1 MGHQVLAFLLN
12 SQCFYNFVSI
22 SVTFVFFFQT
32 LIFGIILHANKSNI
46 KFIIWNAGDGS
57 NHFPPLSLL
66 EACLSHPCFALS
78 QVDRYSLESNVCS
91 QLCRH
96 LYIYLRPEPC
106 FAHVIG
112 QNTCCPDLPSWM
124 LFHLNLTFYFY
135 QFSSPFSDSLQF
147 LWFLFLTSS
156 INHSITW
163 VQYIFFCFNFYT

>member
-1 MGHQVLAFLLN
+1 MLCHCALIGILEELSLIHHPRWVTKSLLF
-12 SQCFYNFVSI
+12 SLIHSASIILSSI
-22 SVTFVFFFQT
+22 SVTFGFFQT

-66 EACLSHPCFALS
+66 EAYLSHPCFALS
-78 QVDRYSLESNVCS
+78 QVDGYSLESNVCS

-112 QNTCCPDLPSWM
+112 QNTCCPDLPS
-124 LFHLNLTFYFY
+124 
-135 QFSSPFSDSLQF
+135 
-147 LWFLFLTSS
+147 
-156 INHSITW
+156 
-163 VQYIFFCFNFYT
+163 